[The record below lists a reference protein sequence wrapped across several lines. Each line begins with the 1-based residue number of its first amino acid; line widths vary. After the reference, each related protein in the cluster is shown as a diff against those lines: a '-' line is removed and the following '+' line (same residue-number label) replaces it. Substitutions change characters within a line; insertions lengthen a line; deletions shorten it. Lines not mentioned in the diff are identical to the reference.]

1 MNEPVYAATL
11 VVLEIL
17 FTLMLLAVLRSS
29 GARAPLLI
37 VIGSTCMLWLAGV
50 YLLLANGFFSATG
63 MPQLAFFLTVMVL
76 TAIGY
81 LAARVWRPLRE
92 VVDAIST
99 RDVLRLQQMRAVF
112 GVMFFFAAALPLWFQ
127 YLGGLGDIAAGIGAF
142 LALRQLRAGSDRLD
156 ADRERRAIIGGN
168 LVGILDFA
176 VVLTL
181 GVLIVLRDH
190 SPDIAFDLI
199 PLYVVP
205 IFLLLHIVSLQRL
218 TALGAASDAPGTQ
231 EETPSAG
238 MSAAKPLA
246 SPQSMSSRCSP

>member
-1 MNEPVYAATL
+1 MNEPVYATTL
-11 VVLEIL
+11 VALEIL
-17 FTLMLLAVLRSS
+17 FTLMVLAALRAS

-37 VIGSTCMLWLAGV
+37 IIGSTCMLWLAGV
-50 YLLLANGFFSATG
+50 YRLLANGFFSATG
-63 MPQLAFFLTVMVL
+63 MPQLAFFLTVVVL
-76 TAIGY
+76 TAIGF
-81 LAARVWRPLRE
+81 LAARAWRPLRA
-92 VVDAIST
+92 VVDAVPT
-99 RDVLRLQQMRAVF
+99 REVLRLQQMRAMF
-112 GVMFFFAAALPLWFQ
+112 GAMFFFTAALPLWFQ

-142 LALRQLRAGSDRLD
+142 LALRYLRAGSDPLD

-205 IFLLLHIVSLQRL
+205 IFLLLHLVSLQRL
-218 TALGAASDAPGTQ
+218 SALGAASDASGHRKQASSTGTP
-231 EETPSAG
+231 TVDPSA
-238 MSAAKPLA
+238 
-246 SPQSMSSRCSP
+246 

>member
-1 MNEPVYAATL
+1 
-11 VVLEIL
+11 
-17 FTLMLLAVLRSS
+17 ML
-29 GARAPLLI
+29 
-37 VIGSTCMLWLAGV
+37 
-50 YLLLANGFFSATG
+50 
-63 MPQLAFFLTVMVL
+63 L
-76 TAIGY
+76 TAIGF
-81 LAARVWRPLRE
+81 LTARAWRPLRE

-112 GVMFFFAAALPLWFQ
+112 GVMFFFTAALPLWFQ

-142 LALRQLRAGSDRLD
+142 LALRQLRAGSERLD

-205 IFLLLHIVSLQRL
+205 IFLLLHLVSLQRL
-218 TALGAASDAPGTQ
+218 SALGAASDAPGRREQAATRG
-231 EETPSAG
+231 TPTVDPSA
-238 MSAAKPLA
+238 
-246 SPQSMSSRCSP
+246 

>member
-29 GARAPLLI
+29 GARAPLLT

-63 MPQLAFFLTVMVL
+63 LPQLAFFLTVVLL
-76 TAIGY
+76 TAIGF
-81 LAARVWRPLRE
+81 LMACAWRPLRE

-112 GVMFFFAAALPLWFQ
+112 GVMFFFTAALPLWFQ

-142 LALRQLRAGSDRLD
+142 LALRHLRTGSDRLD

-168 LVGILDFA
+168 LVGILDFV

-205 IFLLLHIVSLQRL
+205 IFLLLHLVSLQRL
-218 TALGAASDAPGTQ
+218 TTLGAASDAPGRREQAATRG
-231 EETPSAG
+231 TPTVDPSA
-238 MSAAKPLA
+238 
-246 SPQSMSSRCSP
+246 